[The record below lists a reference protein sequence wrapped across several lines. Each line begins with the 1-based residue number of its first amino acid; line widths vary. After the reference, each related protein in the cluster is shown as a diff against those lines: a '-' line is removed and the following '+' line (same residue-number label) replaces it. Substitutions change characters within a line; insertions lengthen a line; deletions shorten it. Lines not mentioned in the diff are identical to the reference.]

1 MSEINQQQGK
11 GVLQEGSSWRLV
23 SDEEPRPSDQHR
35 EQQEGAA
42 DPARS
47 SISHWDPGSMRSC
60 WPGIKGIF

>member
-11 GVLQEGSSWRLV
+11 DVLQEGSSWRLV

-47 SISHWDPGSMRSC
+47 SISHWDLGSMRSC
-60 WPGIKGIF
+60 WPGIKGVF

>member
-47 SISHWDPGSMRSC
+47 SISHWDPGSVVLH
-60 WPGIKGIF
+60 P